1 MKIFN
6 EKKNKYFAIARKL
19 INRSLN
25 ETTTVEDV
33 KTILSNEGFIEYDYD
48 FKNALIGN
56 ASTTFDGMQLFESD
70 GDEITPK
77 VCEPIPVLLTT
88 VEQEWLK
95 TIVSDN
101 RIHNFISENTLSKL
115 CNKLNAENVTSENSS
130 ETFQMVLKA
139 IKENLWIV
147 CDNNTSSGKVYSNIV
162 VAPFKI
168 EFSSY
173 LDTFWLIGYIP
184 ADNKLV
190 KMQIERMTINTLVEP
205 TEKLD
210 FESISQKYIK
220 SNPIVLELTEER
232 GALERALHMF
242 SSYKKDGFYDSA
254 TKVHHLKIQYYSFDE
269 KELIKN
275 IISLGPYV
283 KVIEPQYIVEKIKSI
298 LNLQKKCFNESSHSF
313 FNDIFYSGVYN
324 EDTTSEGELLWD

>member
-25 ETTTVEDV
+25 ETTTIEDV
-33 KTILSNEGFIEYDYD
+33 KTVLSSEGFIEYDYD

-56 ASTTFDGMQLFESD
+56 PSTTFDEMQLFELD
-70 GDEITPK
+70 GNKINPK
-77 VCEPIPVLLTT
+77 VCEPVPILPTT

-95 TIVSDN
+95 NIVSDN
-101 RIHNFISENTLSKL
+101 RILNFISESTLSKL
-115 CNKLNAENVTSENSS
+115 CDKLNTENVTAENSPK
-130 ETFQMVLKA
+130 TFRTILKA

-147 CDNNTSSGKVYSNIV
+147 CDNNTSSGKVYSNMV

-173 LDTFWLIGYIP
+173 LDTFWLIGFIP

-190 KMQIERMTINTLVEP
+190 KMQIERMTINNLVEQ

-220 SNPIVLELTEER
+220 PNPIVLELTEER

-242 SSYKKDGFYDSA
+242 SSYKKDGFYDCA

-269 KELIKN
+269 KELVKT
-275 IISLGPYV
+275 IIALGPYV
-283 KVIEPQYIVEKIKSI
+283 KVIEPQYIVERIKGK
-298 LNLQKKCFNESSHSF
+298 LTLQ
-313 FNDIFYSGVYN
+313 NDMFQ
-324 EDTTSEGELLWD
+324 